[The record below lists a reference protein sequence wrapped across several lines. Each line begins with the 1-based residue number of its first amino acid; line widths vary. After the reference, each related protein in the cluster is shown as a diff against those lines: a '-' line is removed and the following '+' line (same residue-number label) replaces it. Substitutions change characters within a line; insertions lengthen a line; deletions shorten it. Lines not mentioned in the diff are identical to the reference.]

1 MNKILMDNDEILSMI
16 LIEIY
21 PTKDMDLVNRL
32 VQQLLE
38 NYLMEIII
46 IEDNQEIPVMLL
58 ILLFILIDPMEL
70 MKIFVSNKRLIYQN
84 KQELMSEIRSMTRI
98 SRIKRNIFE
107 NKSFYIYLFFSRM
120 NESNNQYG
128 PDYSHNAQKN
138 GLVSL
143 QSRPS
148 KGHFQTN
155 EISTNRN
162 SMIQS
167 QTNPNHY
174 PWHKSQSKPTRI
186 QPILSTNTNNLNS
199 QRERETSRLS
209 NTSKTDSIQQTKQNI
224 LNKNSINNYQ
234 IKSPTSWSIISEHQ
248 NDQQNTE
255 ISTSPS
261 SHDELINEN
270 SSTPSRT
277 YRLTTNDQQQPLDGR
292 YVIPYNKYIIRFFF

>member
-1 MNKILMDNDEILSMI
+1 
-16 LIEIY
+16 
-21 PTKDMDLVNRL
+21 
-32 VQQLLE
+32 
-38 NYLMEIII
+38 
-46 IEDNQEIPVMLL
+46 
-58 ILLFILIDPMEL
+58 
-70 MKIFVSNKRLIYQN
+70 
-84 KQELMSEIRSMTRI
+84 
-98 SRIKRNIFE
+98 
-107 NKSFYIYLFFSRM
+107 M

-148 KGHFQTN
+148 KGLFQTN

-162 SMIQS
+162 SILQS

-186 QPILSTNTNNLNS
+186 QPILSTNTNNSNS

-209 NTSKTDSIQQTKQNI
+209 NISKTDSIQPNKQKH
-224 LNKNSINNYQ
+224 LEKNSINNYQ
-234 IKSPTSWSIISEHQ
+234 IKSPISWSIISEHH
-248 NDQQNTE
+248 NDQQQFGIYETTNTE

-261 SHDELINEN
+261 SHDELINED

-292 YVIPYNKYIIRFFF
+292 YVIPYNKYIIILFF